1 MAGDLSQELCRSI
14 VENTNLLYPHMSI
27 RPPPAI
33 ALFVS
38 DGAAVT
44 FTWLSCSKSCTL
56 HEQDISLQE
65 RHGEAP
71 RAR

>member
-1 MAGDLSQELCRSI
+1 
-14 VENTNLLYPHMSI
+14 MSI